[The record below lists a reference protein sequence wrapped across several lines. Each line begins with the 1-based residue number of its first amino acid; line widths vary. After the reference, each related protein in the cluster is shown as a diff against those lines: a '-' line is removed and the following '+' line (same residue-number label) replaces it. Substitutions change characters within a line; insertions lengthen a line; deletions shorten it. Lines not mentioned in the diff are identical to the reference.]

1 MPPAPDPNNHS
12 GGDNEPIIRAGYRVT
27 LHANGM
33 PAMTD
38 RMCTTIPT
46 LRSTGAK
53 AVLLRSIIFLLT
65 VLSCADV
72 AAAMQTLLFR
82 AVSVSSGMDDAESD
96 LLDGGFNTNSTD
108 LELPRELAEQQI
120 VGLRFRN
127 LDIPAGAMI
136 FDARIVFTVDS
147 VANATS
153 FGYDAPIDLIIVG
166 ESLAG
171 SRAFFSAT
179 NQPEDR
185 LANATATT
193 VDWETAEFPGVGETL
208 TTASVAPILT
218 ELLQDSAWPE
228 NGGVDVVFLLLQ
240 DPEPTAGATGSREVE
255 AYDGNGTATAPRLEF
270 SYIVTVVPLPPS
282 LVLIVAAVPLML
294 RRIRRR
300 SGH

>member
-1 MPPAPDPNNHS
+1 
-12 GGDNEPIIRAGYRVT
+12 
-27 LHANGM
+27 
-33 PAMTD
+33 MTD
-38 RMCTTIPT
+38 RMCKIST
-46 LRSTGAK
+46 LRSTGSR
-53 AVLLRSIIFLLT
+53 AVLLRTIIFLLT
-65 VLSCADV
+65 VLNCVDV

-82 AVSVSSGMDDAESD
+82 EVSVSSGMDDAESD
-96 LLDGGFNTNSTD
+96 LLDGGFNTTSTD
-108 LELPRELAEQQI
+108 LELPRELAEQQV

-127 LDIPAGAMI
+127 LDIPAGATI
-136 FDARIVFTVDS
+136 FDARIVFAIDS
-147 VANATS
+147 VAYATS
-153 FGYDAPIDLIIVG
+153 FGYDAPIDLVIVG

-240 DPEPTAGATGSREVE
+240 DPEPTPGATGSREVE
-255 AYDGNGTATAPRLEF
+255 AHDGGTAAPRLEY
-270 SYIVTVVPLPPS
+270 SYSVTVVPLPPS
-282 LVLIVAAVPLML
+282 LVLIVASVPLML
-294 RRIRRR
+294 RRVRRR